1 MKTQISQLING
12 NKEVR
17 IDASN
22 PKYLNAPKSSSHIG
36 FGGSSQKERDSI
48 AQIILS
54 ENPECLNIRSFNKE
68 FSLSIKRSTTGKSW
82 WYETTISEDN
92 FMELSGTMSRP
103 HGAQETAYF
112 LNISMD
118 MKVSLHTSK
127 RRNER
132 CTWKTGI
139 VIDIDESFIQ
149 II

>member
-22 PKYLNAPKSSSHIG
+22 PKYINAPKSSSNIG
-36 FGGSSQKERDSI
+36 FGGSSQNERN
-48 AQIILS
+48 ALAEIILS

-103 HGAQETAYF
+103 HGVQEIAYF
-112 LNISMD
+112 LKISMN

-132 CTWKTGI
+132 CAWKAGI
-139 VIDIDESFIQ
+139 IIDIDESFIQ
-149 II
+149 IV